1 VKFRLIVFAVISLS
15 GLLHAQQNQP
25 GPNPAPAADNGLL
38 IRTESNMVLVDT
50 VVTDKKG
57 EYVTDLKA
65 KDFRV
70 SEDGKDMAIKSFSF
84 EADPASGAPERT
96 HYLVLMFDNASMNT
110 GDQTQAREAAAKFI
124 DSNSGP
130 NRMMAVVNYGGTMK
144 IDQNFTSDPV
154 RLKAM
159 VSGVQFPSVS
169 SNSSSGKQTVTT
181 DFAARDM
188 LQSLRSVAKSLGST
202 PGRKILVLFTAG
214 FLLTTEQQTEAT
226 ATIAECNR
234 NNVAIYPVDVRGL
247 STAGTAAPR
256 AFLMP
261 ALPRPPS
268 IGVPSDVATY
278 QPIFRE
284 AAFVPPVLFAPPFLF
299 EPQSRGGGASSSSSS
314 SSSSAAP
321 SRSSSPS
328 PSTSTTTPTN
338 NSNPGGRGT
347 TNTPNNNNANMN
359 GAGVGGCAGTRS
371 GSSGGLTNGGTSS
384 GIGSQPGTGQCPNAL
399 IPKLPASATTNQQI
413 MFMLASG
420 TGGFV
425 IYNSNDLIGGLEKIG
440 KEQNQ
445 YYILGYTPPE
455 SNEGSCHVLK
465 VKVDRSGTEVRA
477 RTGYCSAKP
486 MDVLSGSPVVKGLE
500 AKMAEASP
508 GKVAAGMR
516 LPYFYTSSNIARV
529 NLAME
534 IATDGLK
541 FEKKKGNILHSEV
554 NFLGIAYTPQGT
566 VAARFSDTL
575 KLDFTS
581 KEDADE
587 AKSKPLHYENQFDIA
602 SGKYTMK
609 VVYSEG
615 GDSFGKQEMPLEISP
630 YASDALAISGL
641 ALSKTF
647 HRASELGAVLD
658 VAMLE
663 DKTPLIADGVQ
674 IVPTGNAAF
683 GKSDLALFYLEVYE
697 PLLVSETKNPAN
709 LGIRM
714 RVLDRKT
721 GEQKS
726 DTGLLT
732 LDPAPPAGNQVVHLG
747 GKMPVAGLAPGA
759 YKLEVSVADAT
770 DKTAQTAADFDIQ

>member
-1 VKFRLIVFAVISLS
+1 VKFRLTVFAVISLS
-15 GLLHAQQNQP
+15 GLLHAQQTQP
-25 GPNPAPAADNGLL
+25 APNPAPAADNGLL
-38 IRTESNMVLVDT
+38 IHAETNMVLVDT

-57 EYVTDLKA
+57 EYVTDLKV

-70 SEDGKDMAIKSFSF
+70 SEDGKDMPIKSFSF
-84 EADPASGAPERT
+84 EADPSSGAPERT
-96 HYLVLMFDNASMNT
+96 HYLVLMFDNSSMNT
-110 GDQTQAREAAAKFI
+110 GDQSIAREAAGKFI
-124 DSNSGP
+124 DNNSGP

-144 IDQNFTSDPV
+144 IDQNFTSDPA

-159 VSGVQFPSVS
+159 VSGIQFPSVS
-169 SNSSSGKQTVTT
+169 SNSSSGRQTVTT

-188 LQSLRSVAKSLGST
+188 LQSLRSVARSLGST

-268 IGVPSDVATY
+268 VEMPAEGPTYGSMFPAMFRDVAFT
-278 QPIFRE
+278 
-284 AAFVPPVLFAPPFLF
+284 APFLF
-299 EPQSRGGGASSSSSS
+299 APQSRGGGASSSSG
-314 SSSSAAP
+314 SSSSAP
-321 SRSSSPS
+321 SRSAAPA
-328 PSTSTTTPTN
+328 PSTSTTAPSN
-338 NSNPGGRGT
+338 NSNPGGRGAT
-347 TNTPNNNNANMN
+347 TTPNNANMN
-359 GAGVGGCAGTRS
+359 GTAAGGCAGTRS

-384 GIGSQPGTGQCPNAL
+384 GIGSQPGMGQCPNAL

-465 VKVDRSGTEVRA
+465 VKVDRGGTEVRA

-486 MDVLSGSPVVKGLE
+486 MDVLSGSPVLKGLE
-500 AKMAEASP
+500 AKMAEPSP
-508 GKVAAGMR
+508 GKVAAGLR
-516 LPYFYTSSNIARV
+516 LPYFYTSPNIARV
-529 NLAME
+529 NLVME

-541 FEKKKGNILHSEV
+541 FEKKKGNLLHSEV

-575 KLDFTS
+575 KLDFAS

-602 SGKYTMK
+602 SGKYTVK

-630 YASDALAISGL
+630 YGSDSLAVSSL
-641 ALSKTF
+641 ALSRSF

-674 IVPTGNAAF
+674 IVPTGNTAF
-683 GKSDLALFYLEVYE
+683 AKSDLALFYIELYE
-697 PLLVSETKNPAN
+697 PMLVSGSKDPAN
-709 LGIRM
+709 LQIRM
-714 RVLDRKT
+714 RVVDRKT

-747 GKMPVAGLAPGA
+747 GKLPVAGLPPGA
-759 YKLEVSVADAT
+759 YKIEVTVADAT
-770 DKTAQTAADFDIQ
+770 DKTAHTTADFDVQ